1 MKFTGVLDAAL
12 DRSVVLGYSRVGS
25 GLRRLWWPADPP
37 AGALAT
43 KRVLVTGA
51 TSGLGEAMA
60 KSFAELGAGV
70 HLLGR
75 NAEKVKHSAG
85 RIRGEVPGAMVFE
98 ETCDVS
104 DLDAVRAWTDDLN
117 GRIDA
122 LHGLVHNAGA
132 MLKERIETAQHHET
146 QFACHVLG
154 PQLMTDR
161 LLPLLRN
168 ADGAQVVFV
177 SSGGMYTAPLEVDDL
192 ESANGKYDGVRVYA
206 RTKRMQV
213 VLADAWA
220 ERLADER
227 LREDH
232 DADERLREDH
242 DADER
247 LREDHDADERLRE
260 DHDAATDVRVA
271 SMHPGWAA
279 TPGVA
284 ESLPTFQKFTGPLL
298 RDAAD
303 GADTAVWLV
312 ATRPPSRPPHFWHDR
327 AQRPTTFGW
336 QRAQD
341 PRVVA
346 KFLDELSAQTE
357 TSRSWVGLRA

>member
-1 MKFTGVLDAAL
+1 MKLTGVIDAVL
-12 DRSVVLGYSRVGS
+12 DRSVVLGYTRIGS
-25 GLRRLWWPADPP
+25 GLRSLWWPADPG

-51 TSGLGEAMA
+51 TSGIGEAMA
-60 KSFAELGAGV
+60 KSFAELGATV

-104 DLDAVRAWTDDLN
+104 DLDAVRAWTDDFN
-117 GRIDA
+117 GRVDA

-132 MLKERIETAQHHET
+132 MSKERIVTAQGHEV

-154 PQLMTDR
+154 PQLITDR
-161 LLPLLRN
+161 LLTPLRD

-177 SSGGMYTAPLEVDDL
+177 SSGGMYAAPLEVDDL
-192 ESANGKYDGVRVYA
+192 ESAGGKYDGVRVYA

-220 ERLADER
+220 ERVADER

-232 DADERLREDH
+232 ES
-242 DADER
+242 
-247 LREDHDADERLRE
+247 
-260 DHDAATDVRVA
+260 ATDVRVA

-341 PRVVA
+341 PRAVA
-346 KFLDELSAQTE
+346 KFLDEVSELTE
-357 TSRSWVGLRA
+357 TSRNWVALPA

>member
-1 MKFTGVLDAAL
+1 MKLTDVIDTVL
-12 DRSVVLGYSRVGS
+12 DRSVVLGYTKIGS
-25 GLRRLWWPADPP
+25 GLRSLWWPADPP
-37 AGALAT
+37 IGALAT

-51 TSGLGEAMA
+51 TSGIGEAMA
-60 KSFAELGAGV
+60 KSFAELGATV

-85 RIRGEVPGAMVFE
+85 RIRGEVPGALVFE
-98 ETCDVS
+98 ETCDVA
-104 DLDAVRAWTDDLN
+104 DLDAVRAWTDDFN
-117 GRIDA
+117 GRVDA

-132 MLKERIETAQHHET
+132 MPKERILTAQGHET

-154 PQLMTDR
+154 PQLITDR
-161 LLPLLRN
+161 LLTPLRG

-177 SSGGMYTAPLEVDDL
+177 SSGGMYAAPLEVG
-192 ESANGKYDGVRVYA
+192 EPQSAAGKYDGVRVYA
-206 RTKRMQV
+206 STKRMQV

-232 DADERLREDH
+232 ES
-242 DADER
+242 
-247 LREDHDADERLRE
+247 
-260 DHDAATDVRVA
+260 ATDVRVA
-271 SMHPGWAA
+271 SMHPGWAK

-284 ESLPTFQKFTGPLL
+284 ESLPTFQKMTGPLL

-312 ATRPPSRPPHFWHDR
+312 ATRPDSKPPHFWHDR

-336 QRAQD
+336 QRAEQAA
-341 PRVVA
+341 VVA
-346 KFLDELSAQTE
+346 RFLDEVSELTG
-357 TSRSWVGLRA
+357 TSRNWVGLPA

>member
-1 MKFTGVLDAAL
+1 MNVSGVIDDVL
-12 DRSVVLGYSRVGS
+12 DRSIALGYTKIGS
-25 GLRRLWWPADPP
+25 QLRHLWWPADAQPN
-37 AGALAT
+37 AMVG
-43 KRVLVTGA
+43 KRVVVTGA

-60 KSFAELGAGV
+60 KSFAELGATV

-75 NAEKVKHSAG
+75 NADKVKHSAST
-85 RIRGEVPGAMVFE
+85 IRGEVPGSVVIE
-98 ETCDVS
+98 EVCDVS
-104 DLDAVRAWTDDLN
+104 DLDAVRAWTDDLS

-122 LHGLVHNAGA
+122 LHGLVHNAGV
-132 MLKERIETAQHHET
+132 MPNERGETPQGHETAL
-146 QFACHVLG
+146 ACHVLG
-154 PQLMTDR
+154 PQLMTER

-168 ADGAQVVFV
+168 ANGSSIVFV
-177 SSGGMYTAPLEVDDL
+177 SSGGMYSAPLDPDDM
-192 ESANGKYDGVRVYA
+192 ESTKGDYRGIRAYA

-232 DADERLREDH
+232 DVD
-242 DADER
+242 
-247 LREDHDADERLRE
+247 
-260 DHDAATDVRVA
+260 TDVRVE

-284 ESLPTFQKFTGPLL
+284 EDLPTFQKITRPLL

-312 ATRPPSRPPHFWHDR
+312 ATRPCSEAPHFWHDR
-327 AQRPTTFGW
+327 KQRPTTFGW
-336 QRAQD
+336 QRRED
-341 PRVVA
+341 PTVVA
-346 KFLDELSAQTE
+346 RFLEKVSTMTD
-357 TSRSWVGLRA
+357 TSRNWAASGA